1 MFSPACPR
9 NIYNYYLQMQF
20 ELAYVSVSLRR
31 HIILICFNRE
41 KYDAGNVAA
50 QGIITARSL
59 HTREKGRKGANVKMQ
74 VRAKYIIS
82 VYTGAF
88 SNADFFVRVMKP
100 GYYLRGV
107 SEMFMRTSNITLV
120 RLFCFDV
127 RLKCPK
133 EKSHDTPQAA
143 KQSDPSK
150 RSFPYNDVTREYV
163 DRDTTPAAMFA
174 RYPGYRSVNCR
185 LCKDQLQKHVVSK
198 INHLSK
204 STSSH

>member
-1 MFSPACPR
+1 
-9 NIYNYYLQMQF
+9 
-20 ELAYVSVSLRR
+20 
-31 HIILICFNRE
+31 
-41 KYDAGNVAA
+41 
-50 QGIITARSL
+50 
-59 HTREKGRKGANVKMQ
+59 MQ

-107 SEMFMRTSNITLV
+107 SEMFMRTSNIILV

-133 EKSHDTPQAA
+133 EESHDTPQAA

-150 RSFPYNDVTREYV
+150 RSFPYNDVTRECRSWYNACGDVREIQIRDTDLSIV
-163 DRDTTPAAMFA
+163 DCVKTSCKSTSCRKLITCRKVRRPVNSRQDLWLKRERLEGLEGACYKNALIHRYRKDNTTPAVCDLI
-174 RYPGYRSVNCR
+174 S
-185 LCKDQLQKHVVSK
+185 
-198 INHLSK
+198 LS
-204 STSSH
+204 SERGNIASDT